1 MNAGASSELAY
12 PVDRSLAS
20 LAHDVDRSKL
30 FSQQDP
36 ILMASHDNDLFG
48 PETLRCD
55 ESAQATCAVTNY
67 GDLAAVRDPCSDRR
81 TVPCP

>member
-1 MNAGASSELAY
+1 MNAEASGELAY
-12 PVDRSLAS
+12 PVDRPRRLCRSRR
-20 LAHDVDRSKL
+20 RSKL

-36 ILMASHDNDLFG
+36 ILMASDDNDLFG

-55 ESAQATCAVTNY
+55 DSAQATCAVTNY